1 MRFETQRK
9 GDLPV
14 MRNPIAKKKAC
25 RVCLLGRMIV
35 ILAIVAIL
43 FLTYQNLTTNVW
55 GFPAFLCQL
64 LAIIEL
70 AFGMQLAEA
79 GWSRKIS
86 SRMPPDEHYA
96 YALYMYHVQPARGLA
111 VNNRM
116 LLLIASLEI
125 QLGKYTQSAQTI
137 AQLSTE
143 TCTPVQLKQLYY
155 MQILLAAEEGDTD
168 AQNRFLTRYT
178 GIPDT
183 KEKYPSEAELTAWIK
198 QKETDQLISACKK
211 FTPTRKEHI
220 LRTCLITI
228 ILAYSTFFYGAW
240 YGINKSAGYAIRY
253 YFAEI
258 SGVCVSVSLSCL
270 LIWGM
275 ICLYKKQKRTLYRK
289 SARWMS
295 AVSYAALTLFLLDL
309 IGCTFF
315 TIGFGIEGTETVTG
329 QDQQYT
335 YLSVQPDYGT
345 ATQYRTNNP
354 IYMQKTGV
362 LLPNTD
368 TQTQPSVQD
377 SETQD
382 THTAD
387 SSENTPAQE
396 SQTTSPLPAE
406 MRAVYQYIKQQ
417 NTLPN
422 MNVTYTANAKGEQ
435 YAILCETTEEKDGT
449 TVHVKYCLYD
459 NGSKTDENN
468 TDFEELVLEKVYPD
482 GGYETELVDFY
493 LVNMETLEVIDEQK
507 SRW

>member
-14 MRNPIAKKKAC
+14 MHSVVKKKAR
-25 RVCLLGRMIV
+25 RVSMLRRMTIF
-35 ILAIVAIL
+35 LAITAIL

-64 LAIIEL
+64 LAVIEL
-70 AFGMQLAEA
+70 VFRMQ
-79 GWSRKIS
+79 
-86 SRMPPDEHYA
+86 
-96 YALYMYHVQPARGLA
+96 
-111 VNNRM
+111 
-116 LLLIASLEI
+116 
-125 QLGKYTQSAQTI
+125 
-137 AQLSTE
+137 
-143 TCTPVQLKQLYY
+143 
-155 MQILLAAEEGDTD
+155 AA
-168 AQNRFLTRYT
+168 
-178 GIPDT
+178 
-183 KEKYPSEAELTAWIK
+183 EAELTVWIE
-198 QKETDQLISACKK
+198 QKETDQHISACKK

-240 YGINKSAGYAIRY
+240 YGINKRAGYAIRY

-275 ICLYKKQKRTLYRK
+275 VCLYKKQKSILHGK
-289 SARWMS
+289 LARWMI
-295 AVSYAALTLFLLDL
+295 VVFDTALTLFLLAL

-315 TIGFGIEGTETVTG
+315 TISFGIEGTETVTG

-368 TQTQPSVQD
+368 TQTQPSVPD

-396 SQTTSPLPAE
+396 SQTTSPPPDE
-406 MRAVYQYIKQQ
+406 MRAVYQYIRQQ
-417 NTLPN
+417 NTLPD

-435 YAILCETTEEKDGT
+435 YAILCETTEEKDST

-493 LVNMETLEVIDEQK
+493 LVNTETLEVIDEQK
-507 SRW
+507 SSW